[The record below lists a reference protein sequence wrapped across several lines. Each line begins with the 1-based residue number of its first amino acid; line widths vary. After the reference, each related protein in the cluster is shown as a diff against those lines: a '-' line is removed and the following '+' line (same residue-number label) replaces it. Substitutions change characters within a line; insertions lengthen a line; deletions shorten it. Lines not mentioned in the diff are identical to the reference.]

1 MEEVYDTAALVSD
14 DAKLKEEEEEK
25 KIQKMKCDDG
35 DGDDEKNTFA
45 IQNLPEGAIAHIFS
59 LLPALSVI
67 NCMLTSKQLYRAAVS
82 DGTCWKR
89 QCEKLANIESLDDLR
104 AKARRD
110 IFMNSA
116 KDEEKVKESG
126 EYYRKV
132 FIEMQK
138 NPLMRY
144 RFLKM
149 IPTLGLNV
157 RELRRGKSRRKKMVF
172 GGFSFNAV
180 EGYDEEEEEEEEE
193 T

>member
-1 MEEVYDTAALVSD
+1 M
-14 DAKLKEEEEEK
+14 
-25 KIQKMKCDDG
+25 
-35 DGDDEKNTFA
+35 
-45 IQNLPEGAIAHIFS
+45 
-59 LLPALSVI
+59 
-67 NCMLTSKQLYRAAVS
+67 S

-149 IPTLGLNV
+149 IPTLGLNKCA
-157 RELRRGKSRRKKMVF
+157 RIASRKK
-172 GGFSFNAV
+172 
-180 EGYDEEEEEEEEE
+180 
-193 T
+193 

>member
-1 MEEVYDTAALVSD
+1 MEEVYDTATLVSD
-14 DAKLKEEEEEK
+14 YAKLKEEEEEEK
-25 KIQKMKCDDG
+25 KIQKMKCDDDDDD

-59 LLPALSVI
+59 LLPALSVM

-138 NPLMRY
+138 NPLMR
-144 RFLKM
+144 
-149 IPTLGLNV
+149 
-157 RELRRGKSRRKKMVF
+157 
-172 GGFSFNAV
+172 
-180 EGYDEEEEEEEEE
+180 
-193 T
+193 